1 MPAVLGVVLAP
12 LALGCSDR
20 SPEAVPGLDEPV
32 AAEDTCEAL
41 PSESVSSLF
50 AVDVVLDEERSG
62 PSSCAY
68 LSKDGA
74 HEVVVRLEEIP
85 SAAAMDVAVSELAS
99 LTGGDPEEVDPGE
112 ADEVIVIGADDAA
125 TSAMLV
131 RKGGF
136 AAQMELTGFSDEVI
150 AEGRPLVVDWL
161 LGGFPE
167 LPFDDDPVELSIDC
181 ESLDV
186 DAMADA
192 VGSEPDGISVNPSV
206 GTDGCDVTGGSG
218 PVVRIHAPVTVAGP
232 ESLIA
237 LGRVRTVDGVE
248 FRSDPEAVEG
258 RGDAAVWVLEP
269 QTGASGDLYVVSGER
284 MLRVTVSGGNSSS
297 DELKATAVSV
307 AGVIPPDFG
316 G

>member
-1 MPAVLGVVLAP
+1 MFRTRLIMPAVLGVVLAP

-112 ADEVIVIGADDAA
+112 ADEVIVIGADDVPLGNVERGKSIFQTICAACHGFDGRLINWGTVEEPSYVGTEASRLPDEVLHKLRNSHPGAAMVNLRALPLSDAVDVLTYAA
-125 TSAMLV
+125 T
-131 RKGGF
+131 
-136 AAQMELTGFSDEVI
+136 
-150 AEGRPLVVDWL
+150 
-161 LGGFPE
+161 
-167 LPFDDDPVELSIDC
+167 LP
-181 ESLDV
+181 
-186 DAMADA
+186 
-192 VGSEPDGISVNPSV
+192 
-206 GTDGCDVTGGSG
+206 T
-218 PVVRIHAPVTVAGP
+218 R
-232 ESLIA
+232 
-237 LGRVRTVDGVE
+237 
-248 FRSDPEAVEG
+248 
-258 RGDAAVWVLEP
+258 
-269 QTGASGDLYVVSGER
+269 
-284 MLRVTVSGGNSSS
+284 
-297 DELKATAVSV
+297 
-307 AGVIPPDFG
+307 
-316 G
+316 